1 MNIETQFDASNEA
14 RATEENT
21 AVSAPAPRRGF
32 GAMDPEK
39 QREIARKGGR
49 AAHARGSAH
58 RFTTEEAKVAGRKG
72 GERVS
77 QNREHMATIGRIGGH
92 TRGKQRTPSTPSEA

>member
-1 MNIETQFDASNEA
+1 METQLDASAVA
-14 RATEENT
+14 RAEEET
-21 AVSAPAPRRGF
+21 QTVSAPAPRRGF

-49 AAHARGSAH
+49 AAHARGKAH
-58 RFTTEEAKVAGRKG
+58 RFTAEEAKVAGRKG

-77 QNREHMATIGRIGGH
+77 QDREHMAAIGRIGGH
-92 TRGKQRTPSTPSEA
+92 TRGKGAASQA